1 MQKNSEE
8 KTIPK
13 CVKATVIGRV
23 QGVGFRYFT
32 QEIARRYGIVGWV
45 RNNYNGN
52 VEIYAEGSDVTLQAF
67 LKEIRKGPS
76 ASHVRNVNVQWQS
89 AQNKYSSFVIRT

>member
-8 KTIPK
+8 ETIPK

-32 QEIARRYGIVGWV
+32 QEIARRYDIVGWV
-45 RNNYNGN
+45 RNNYNGT
-52 VEIYAEGSDVTLQAF
+52 VEIYAEGSDVTLHAF
-67 LKEIRKGPS
+67 LKEIQKGPS
-76 ASHVRNVNVQWQS
+76 SSHVRNVNVQWQS